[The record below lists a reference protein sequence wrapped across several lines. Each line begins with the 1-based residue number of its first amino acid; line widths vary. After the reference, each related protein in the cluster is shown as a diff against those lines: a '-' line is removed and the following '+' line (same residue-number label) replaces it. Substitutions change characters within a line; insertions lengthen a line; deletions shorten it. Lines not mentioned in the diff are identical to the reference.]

1 MLSDAG
7 DAVVVS
13 CLKSAVCGS
22 RACPRM
28 HQLGVLDLPSHAYR
42 HQARL
47 RRDYKAGF

>member
-22 RACPRM
+22 GLARECINS
-28 HQLGVLDLPSHAYR
+28 VVKFLPSRGHR
-42 HQARL
+42 QQIRL